1 MNRTEPESVTA
12 DVGVDAGTGAGR
24 PAVPEGV
31 RCPTRFAYWEGK
43 ENPTFHRLRA
53 ALLRLTGFDLLP
65 TDEQAADLCADLFEG
80 DPVAERFVHDVY
92 HGETGP
98 RRTRMMLDSA
108 LTHGIDSL
116 DDAPESMRA
125 LFAEFE
131 AVPGWVDPEL
141 IEQGARIWRRWGTV
155 LFSFAGAETLEI
167 YTESAVATPLSLAGG
182 YAGDNALRRF
192 LETCRFWI
200 DVSEPGAL
208 LRPGSQARA
217 TAMKVRVMHV
227 SVRSRVASHPEWDIE
242 KWGLPIS
249 QAYMVLTLIA
259 GSVTPGF
266 GLWVLGY
273 QTSLREIR
281 ALIHFQKYMGYLLG
295 VRLRWYPDTIGD
307 SIRML
312 VMAGLSRSHDSGEHG
327 RELIESYP
335 QAFAP
340 RDGHTGLQRL
350 REHYNYRINGV
361 YSAMF
366 MAPWTRR
373 RYRMPAA
380 LPWALVPVVR
390 FPLITA
396 MELVRR
402 VPPVSRL
409 HERLMCWHRENWYRA
424 QMAGRQAEFDA
435 SSALR
440 R

>member
-1 MNRTEPESVTA
+1 MTGTKRESVTIE
-12 DVGVDAGTGAGR
+12 VGADAGTHADR

-31 RCPTRFAYWEGK
+31 RCPSRFAYWEGR
-43 ENPTFHRLRA
+43 ENPGFRKLRSV
-53 ALLRLTGFDLLP
+53 LLRLTGFDLLP
-65 TDEQAADLCADLFEG
+65 TEEQAADMCADLFEG
-80 DPVAERFVHDVY
+80 DPVAERFVDEVY

-98 RRTRMMLDSA
+98 RRTRQMLDKA
-108 LTHGIDSL
+108 LTDGIDSL
-116 DDAPESMRA
+116 DEVPESMRA
-125 LFAEFE
+125 LFDEFE
-131 AVPGWVDPEL
+131 TVPDWVDPEL
-141 IEQGARIWRRWGTV
+141 IEEGARIWRRWGTM

-208 LRPGSQARA
+208 LRPGSQGRA

-227 SVRSRVASHPEWDIE
+227 SVRSRVASHTEWDIE

-249 QAYMVLTLIA
+249 QSYMALTLIA

-307 SIRML
+307 SVRML
-312 VMAGLSRSHDSGEHG
+312 LMAALSRSHDSGEHG

-340 RDGHTGLQRL
+340 RDGHSGFQRL
-350 REHYNYRINGV
+350 REHYNFRINGV
-361 YSAMF
+361 YSAMY

-373 RYRMPAA
+373 KYRMPGVV
-380 LPWALVPVVR
+380 PWALIPVVR

-396 MELVRR
+396 MELARR
-402 VPPVSRL
+402 VPPVGRA

-424 QMAGRQAEFDA
+424 QMAGREAAFDA
-435 SSALR
+435 SGALR

>member
-1 MNRTEPESVTA
+1 MTRSEHDSVTIDVDGAVGIRA
-12 DVGVDAGTGAGR
+12 DR

-31 RCPTRFAYWEGK
+31 RCPTRFAYWEGR
-43 ENPTFHRLRA
+43 ESPTFSKLRSTV
-53 ALLRLTGFDLLP
+53 LKLTGFDLLP
-65 TDEQAADLCADLFEG
+65 TDEQAAAVCEDLFSG
-80 DPVAERFVHDVY
+80 DPVAERFVDEVY

-98 RRTRMMLDSA
+98 KETRRMLDQA
-108 LTHGIDSL
+108 LTGGIDSL
-116 DDAPESMRA
+116 DDVPVSMRE

-131 AVPGWVDPEL
+131 AVPDWVDPGL
-141 IEQGARIWRRWGTV
+141 IEEGAAVWRRWGTM

-208 LRPGSQARA
+208 LRPGSQGRA

-227 SVRSRVASHPEWDIE
+227 SVRSRVASHSEWDIE

-249 QAYMVLTLIA
+249 QTYMMLTLIA
-259 GSVTPGF
+259 GSVTPGLA
-266 GLWVLGY
+266 LWVLGY
-273 QTSLREIR
+273 QTSPREIR
-281 ALIHFQKYMGYLLG
+281 ALIHFQKYMGHLLG
-295 VRLRWYPDTIGD
+295 VRMTWYPETIGD

-312 VMAGLSRSHDSGEHG
+312 MMTILSRSHDSGEHG

-340 RDGHTGLQRL
+340 RDGHSGLQRL

-366 MAPWTRR
+366 MAPGTRR
-373 RYRMPAA
+373 KYRMPAA
-380 LPWALVPVVR
+380 FPWALIPLMR
-390 FPLITA
+390 FPLISA
-396 MELVRR
+396 VEIARR
-402 VPPVSRL
+402 IPPIGRL
-409 HERLMCWHRENWYRA
+409 HERVMCWHRENWYRA
-424 QMAGRQAEFDA
+424 QMAGREATFDA
-435 SSALR
+435 SGALR